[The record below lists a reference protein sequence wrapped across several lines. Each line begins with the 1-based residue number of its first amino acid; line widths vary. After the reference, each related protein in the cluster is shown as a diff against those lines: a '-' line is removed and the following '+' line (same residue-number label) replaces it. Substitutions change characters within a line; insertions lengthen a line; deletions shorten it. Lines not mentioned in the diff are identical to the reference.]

1 MGIVYDFIL
10 EDGEQPP
17 KLPKAILIRFDNYT
31 GPSFLGEKEP
41 KIVAL
46 APTTFENYS
55 KIKG

>member
-1 MGIVYDFIL
+1 MGTIYDFIP

-17 KLPKAILIRFDNYT
+17 KLPKAILIKFDKYT

-46 APTTFENYS
+46 ASTTFENYS